1 LHRIAFSEVASAGV
15 RKLNDEVRR
24 LLLER
29 IAEGGREAALL
40 WIVFSVLD
48 TLITGRLTPLWLA
61 ANTGAAFGV
70 WMLAIYTE
78 IVAMKIPRKEHS

>member
-1 LHRIAFSEVASAGV
+1 M
-15 RKLNDEVRR
+15 RKLDDKVRR

-48 TLITGRLTPLWLA
+48 TLITGRLTALWLA
-61 ANTGAAFGV
+61 ANTGAAVGV
-70 WMLAIYTE
+70 WMFAIHTE
-78 IVAMKIPRKEHS
+78 IRAMKIPRKEQS

>member
-1 LHRIAFSEVASAGV
+1 V
-15 RKLNDEVRR
+15 RKLDDKVRR
-24 LLLER
+24 LVLER
-29 IAEGGREAALL
+29 IAEGEREAALL

-70 WMLAIYTE
+70 WILAIYTE
-78 IVAMKIPRKEHS
+78 IWAMKIPRKERS

>member
-1 LHRIAFSEVASAGV
+1 MDMKWSDDDLF
-15 RKLNDEVRR
+15 
-24 LLLER
+24 
-29 IAEGGREAALL
+29 ALGKQ
-40 WIVFSVLD
+40 IEIQMGPVGKLD

-78 IVAMKIPRKEHS
+78 IRAMKIPRKEHS

>member
-1 LHRIAFSEVASAGV
+1 M
-15 RKLNDEVRR
+15 RKLDDKVQR

-70 WMLAIYTE
+70 WLFAIYTE
-78 IVAMKIPRKEHS
+78 IRAMKIPRKERS

>member
-1 LHRIAFSEVASAGV
+1 V
-15 RKLNDEVRR
+15 RKLDYKIRR

-48 TLITGRLTPLWLA
+48 TLITGRLTALWLA
-61 ANTGAAFGV
+61 ANTGTAFGV

-78 IVAMKIPRKEHS
+78 IRAMKIPRKERS